1 MALTISMDEDVKK
14 EFSEV
19 CREIGLTPSTA
30 IGIFARAV
38 VRERAIPFP
47 LTAVSSAERAAQA
60 WELTVADGIKRGLAD
75 VEAGEVVSREE
86 SRAMR
91 SASMVTA

>member
-86 SRAMR
+86 SMR
-91 SASMVTA
+91 RFDRMT

>member
-19 CREIGLTPSTA
+19 CREMGLTPSTA

-47 LTAVSSAERAAQA
+47 LTAVSSAERAARA

-86 SRAMR
+86 SMR
-91 SASMVTA
+91 RFDRMT

>member
-47 LTAVSSAERAAQA
+47 LTAVSSAERAARA

-86 SRAMR
+86 SMR
-91 SASMVTA
+91 RFDRMT

>member
-30 IGIFARAV
+30 IGIFAKAF

-47 LTAVSSAERAAQA
+47 PP
-60 WELTVADGIKRGLAD
+60 
-75 VEAGEVVSREE
+75 
-86 SRAMR
+86 R
-91 SASMVTA
+91 SARPSAPHRLGSLR